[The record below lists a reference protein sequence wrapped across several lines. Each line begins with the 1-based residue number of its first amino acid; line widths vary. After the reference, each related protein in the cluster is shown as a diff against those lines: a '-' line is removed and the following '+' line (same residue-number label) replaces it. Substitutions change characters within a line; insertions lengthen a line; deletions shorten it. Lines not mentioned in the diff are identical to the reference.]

1 MTLDWLK
8 NAFAVEKPGPA
19 EPTPQQKEIVD
30 SVCRQIIKRHLTT
43 PSLVFLEM
51 SRPLNFIGS
60 QVMHFFAPFVS
71 ALTDSQGHR
80 HFALFLEQRGSIDY
94 ICRRMEELE
103 EAAVQK
109 ENSSQ
114 SRELES
120 SETR

>member
-1 MTLDWLK
+1 MTWDWLK
-8 NAFAVEKPGPA
+8 HAFAVEKPGPA

-30 SVCRQIIKRHLTT
+30 KVCRQIVKRHLAT

-71 ALTDSQGHR
+71 ALTDSEGHL
-80 HFALFLEQRGSIDY
+80 HFALYLEQRGSIDY
-94 ICRRMEELE
+94 ICRRIEELE
-103 EAAVQK
+103 DEAVQK
-109 ENSSQ
+109 EKSLPSE
-114 SRELES
+114 ELEF